1 MGRKCALCGKTAQY
15 GAVVSHAHNV
25 SKKKRHPNLHRIWAK
40 INGKKKR
47 ILVCSKCLR
56 SGKIEKV

>member
-1 MGRKCALCGKTAQY
+1 MAKECSLCGKKGQY

-40 INGKKKR
+40 VNGKRKR
-47 ILVCSKCLR
+47 LFVCTKCLK
-56 SGKIEKV
+56 SGKIEKA